1 MRNFNIHRIF
11 RKGVKQRFPVI
22 NCCVRG
28 LANSVSS
35 ARQSQQRLRACVR
48 ACVRT
53 CVRVCV
59 RAWRACVFLY
69 CECDV
74 LVVFVDAILYR
85 GALA

>member
-22 NCCVRG
+22 NCCFRG
-28 LANSVSS
+28 LENSVSS
-35 ARQSQQRLRACVR
+35 ARLSQQRLRACVR
-48 ACVRT
+48 ACV
-53 CVRVCV
+53 CACV
-59 RAWRACVFLY
+59 RACVPVFFLY

>member
-35 ARQSQQRLRACVR
+35 ARLSQQRLRACVR
-48 ACVRT
+48 AC
-53 CVRVCV
+53 
-59 RAWRACVFLY
+59 FFY